1 MTETNNSVP
10 QLNFDMIS
18 KILNMRMNIKKE
30 ELKVHKQTH
39 EIFYKKCMTDITE
52 CSDDIEYLEVGDC
65 GYSRA
70 MLDKIYESQL
80 DYSAYQEQALDD
92 YLESQE

>member
-39 EIFYKKCMTDITE
+39 EIFYKKCMNDLEECFNDI
-52 CSDDIEYLEVGDC
+52 DYLEEGDT
-65 GYSRA
+65 GYPRA
-70 MLDKIYESQL
+70 MLDKIYEWSC
-80 DYSAYQEQALDD
+80 DEYQEQALDD